1 MPYGRAVSSWR
12 ALSGA
17 CIAQERA
24 VCQGKYHW
32 IYWGSGLCRFCRLFR
47 EGCPTD
53 RDGRNGERRCGF
65 NSIQCPRTCWH
76 GIAGTIGIL
85 WRGRDTRRLFC
96 RVLNHW
102 EAGVRSGRSGYAGYA
117 LFGRTQTR
125 AKMENLPLYWLWK
138 LCARLSQ
145 GDSAV
150 GCVRSAFPGKPRS
163 SADGKRTTLHCLR
176 CVQRGMPI
184 RNRSCVTDAPCSG
197 I

>member
-47 EGCPTD
+47 EGSPTD

-102 EAGVRSGRSGYAGYA
+102 EAGVRSGHSGYAGYA

-150 GCVRSAFPGKPRS
+150 GCV
-163 SADGKRTTLHCLR
+163 
-176 CVQRGMPI
+176 
-184 RNRSCVTDAPCSG
+184 
-197 I
+197 